1 MQNSLAIALAWPDT
15 FCKQTGAW
23 YDQPAKLFG
32 ISKNHYYKVGH
43 SAIVLIEPHN
53 KKCLYFDFGRY
64 HAPLGHG
71 RVRDEITDHE
81 LKISTKADLS
91 KNLSLKNYQDI
102 IDKIQENPAC
112 HGDGQLYAGV
122 IEINFEKAYQAAK
135 SYQKQGV
142 IEYGPFDIKGTN
154 CSRFVRS
161 VLFNSV
167 SSSQLKLKLTLPW
180 TISPTPIGVVKN
192 LKCLRTANYSPTK
205 SKAKQN
211 PETCEILT
219 S

>member
-43 SAIVLIEPHN
+43 SAMVLIEPQN

-64 HAPLGHG
+64 HAPFGHG
-71 RVRDEITDHE
+71 RVRDEFTDHE
-81 LKISTKADLS
+81 LKISTKADLTD
-91 KNLSLKNYQDI
+91 NLSLKNYQEI
-102 IDKIQENPAC
+102 IDEIQNNKAC

-122 IEINFEKAYQAAK
+122 IEINFKKACQAAK

-142 IEYGPFDIKGTN
+142 IEYGPFDIKGSN

-167 SSSQLKLKLTLPW
+167 TSPLLKLKLTLPL
-180 TISPTPIGVVKN
+180 TFTPTPMGVVKN
-192 LKCLRTANYSPTK
+192 LKFLRKAKYSPTK
-205 SKAKQN
+205 SEAEQN
-211 PETCEILT
+211 LETCEILT